1 MQFYIQ
7 PTNGGPILI
16 SGHAV
21 AHPGILKDKM
31 LAPAAVLQ
39 GANVTFI
46 LGMTRETVICC
57 TTPFKR
63 KNKYDIISF
72 ASFRETFLEI
82 IQISELM
89 MSSSHNFLFN
99 LFTGM
104 THISYFS
111 YERGHAIDHKQWL
124 PLPQKQTNKQKQQ
137 KTTLSPQ
144 SVPAPLVA
152 DIWNK
157 LQE

>member
-1 MQFYIQ
+1 
-7 PTNGGPILI
+7 
-16 SGHAV
+16 
-21 AHPGILKDKM
+21 
-31 LAPAAVLQ
+31 
-39 GANVTFI
+39 
-46 LGMTRETVICC
+46 
-57 TTPFKR
+57 
-63 KNKYDIISF
+63 
-72 ASFRETFLEI
+72 
-82 IQISELM
+82 
-89 MSSSHNFLFN
+89 
-99 LFTGM
+99 M

-124 PLPQKQTNKQKQQ
+124 LLPQKQTNKQKQQ